1 MRVICWIEWGLA
13 VVMLVGPLYVL
24 YGRFHSQPTKGVG
37 VRIIQLVGLLLLVPL
52 IGILALE
59 GKLGGDTTS
68 ALLGVAIGYTLSG
81 VEKAVPSNL
90 SSTSN
95 KGPEA

>member
-1 MRVICWIEWGLA
+1 MRVVCWIEWGLA
-13 VVMLVGPLYVL
+13 VLMLVGPLYVL
-24 YGRFHSQPTKGVG
+24 YGRFHSQPTMGVG
-37 VRIIQLVGLLLLVPL
+37 ARMIQLVALLLLVPL

-68 ALLGVAIGYTLSG
+68 GLLGVAIGYTLSG
-81 VEKAVPSNL
+81 VEKAVPSNP

-95 KGPEA
+95 RGSEA